1 MFDPM
6 LTLLAAKAKAVGLV
20 AGTAMVTTALVGGG
34 AVAMTAVS
42 SESEVQDSAVV
53 AEELAADPTLVD
65 EVVSDTSTVGIGD
78 EDEDQEAGEEKVR
91 PPLPE
96 DFVCD
101 ETKNHGQNVS
111 AYAKSLEKGP
121 GRGEKVSAVAQSDCG
136 KTGGDEE
143 EAELEA
149 ESTGTEET
157 QDAAKAEQ
165 KAEKKAAKAE
175 RKAAKK
181 AAQAEKRSAK
191 KSAQA
196 DKKAGKGGGKN

>member
-6 LTLLAAKAKAVGLV
+6 LTLIAAKAKAVGLV

-34 AVAMTAVS
+34 AVAMTTVS
-42 SESEVQDSAVV
+42 SEGEVQDSAVV
-53 AEELAADPTLVD
+53 AEELAADPVVVE

-78 EDEDQEAGEEKVR
+78 DVEEGDEEKVR

-121 GRGEKVSAVAQSDCG
+121 GRGAKVSAVAQSDCG
-136 KTGGDEE
+136 KSAGDED

-149 ESTGTEET
+149 ESTEAEEV
-157 QDAAKAEQ
+157 QDPAKAEQ
-165 KAEKKAAKAE
+165 KAEKKAAQAE
-175 RKAAKK
+175 RKSEKK
-181 AAQAEKRSAK
+181 SAQAEKRSAK
-191 KSAQA
+191 RSAQGE
-196 DKKAGKGGGKN
+196 KKAGKGGGKG